1 MVDLDTGSPHDVELV
16 GDHQVVDLV
25 DRACRTV
32 FDRQHPVIA
41 EPLLHSIEHA
51 LEIGHIE
58 NGGGGKE
65 LFAGDGGI
73 GSLHALAG
81 DARHLGKELRR
92 VIECPADLFIGSY
105 VPSVQ
110 LVLIGT
116 AELEDQGVEDTV
128 IVLQVLAALHGDLC
142 QLFTLPFGIE
152 YGQPVLLFIC
162 GDRSGYVHPVLDGLD
177 DPLIR
182 RVDLFSQL

>member
-1 MVDLDTGSPHDVELV
+1 M
-16 GDHQVVDLV
+16 
-25 DRACRTV
+25 
-32 FDRQHPVIA
+32 
-41 EPLLHSIEHA
+41 
-51 LEIGHIE
+51 
-58 NGGGGKE
+58 
-65 LFAGDGGI
+65 
-73 GSLHALAG
+73 
-81 DARHLGKELRR
+81 
-92 VIECPADLFIGSY
+92 
-105 VPSVQ
+105 PSVQ

-128 IVLQVLAALHGDLC
+128 IVLQVLTALHGDLC